1 MVSQT
6 TSRVP
11 IKLAQVWI
19 VRKNQKTS
27 GIVLSTKVHVLK
39 VWKQT
44 TTVTTFENLVTLST
58 PHDTTTPPSS
68 NTTIVHIQCQV
79 ALVVSMVSCYIFS
92 LSCLHI
98 SDVFFCFY
106 LSLPPFHG
114 TFSHPP
120 RLTPSPDSS
129 TTQKCVHIFVLY
141 LCSSHAFSPI
151 CWHLVFL
158 YFLLSLNP
166 SFSSPSAC
174 PSEIFLELVANYF

>member
-19 VRKNQKTS
+19 ARKNQKTS
-27 GIVLSTKVHVLK
+27 WIVLSTKVHALK

-44 TTVTTFENLVTLST
+44 TTVTTFEHLVTLSA
-58 PHDTTTPPSS
+58 PHDTTTPPWS

-79 ALVVSMVSCYIFS
+79 ALVVSMGSCYIFS
-92 LSCLHI
+92 LTCLHI

-106 LSLPPFHG
+106 PSLLPFHS
-114 TFSHPP
+114 TFSHSP

-129 TTQKCVHIFVLY
+129 TTQKCSYRGRTLFQGW
-141 LCSSHAFSPI
+141 FPI
-151 CWHLVFL
+151 LMRANDSWTLVWKKGDWL
-158 YFLLSLNP
+158 KKSGGQ
-166 SFSSPSAC
+166 
-174 PSEIFLELVANYF
+174 